1 MTKPAPSPSPA
12 PPDRF
17 ETLIGAVAD
26 QAICT
31 LDTEGLITSWNA
43 GAERLFSVSA
53 GEMIGKP
60 YASLFTD
67 EEQAATVPEQ
77 TLFMARHQGRHEVEG
92 WRRRHDGSRFL
103 CHTIVESARDPSGA
117 PLGFALIVREP
128 QESSQISERS
138 LRMLIDG
145 VVDYALYML
154 DPRGIVTSWNPGA
167 QRLKGYKPK
176 EILGRHFST
185 FYTEADQ
192 QAGLPGRALMIAA
205 KVGRFE
211 AEGWRVRKDG
221 TVFWANVVV
230 DAIRDE
236 NGNLVG
242 FAKIT
247 RDITERH
254 EAQLA
259 LQDAQAQSAHAQKMD
274 ALGQLTGGVAHDFNN
289 LLMVINGH
297 IHFLKSRIGDE
308 PKMLRSAE
316 AIEAA
321 AERGA
326 ALTRQL
332 LAFSRRQPVNP
343 VVTSLP
349 DHVFAV
355 RDMLTGSL
363 DSAIELVVTIAP
375 DVWPIKVDIGEFE
388 LALVNMILNA
398 RDAMPTGGTLTLQA
412 ENVILSR
419 RDTHAEIEGE
429 FVGVRL
435 TDTGTG
441 IAPDVLGRVFEPF
454 FTTKPVDKGTGLGLS
469 QVYGFTHQSGGTV
482 TIDSLLERGTTVT
495 LYLPRAT
502 EEAEQKVASE
512 DPAAPQGETVLLV
525 EDNAEVAEV
534 SSSMLQEA
542 GYRVEHV
549 LNADAALNLLD
560 HRRFDLVLS
569 DIIMPGRYDGLAL
582 ARLLRQRAPDL
593 PVLLVTG
600 YSNRATEAATEF
612 TVLRKPFHFQQL
624 SQAVA
629 RALDKSTASI

>member
-1 MTKPAPSPSPA
+1 MTSELSFSPA
-12 PPDRF
+12 VPDWF
-17 ETLIGAVAD
+17 EKLIGAVAD
-26 QAICT
+26 QAICMIGP
-31 LDTEGLITSWNA
+31 DGRIASWNA
-43 GAERLFSVSA
+43 GAEKLFGTDA
-53 GEMIGKP
+53 AAMIGQP
-60 YASLFTD
+60 YAGLFT
-67 EEQAATVPEQ
+67 EEDQAASVPEQ
-77 TLFMARHQGRHEVEG
+77 TLFMARHLGRHEVEG
-92 WRRRHDGSRFL
+92 WRRRPDGSRFL
-103 CHTIVESARDPSGA
+103 CHSLLQGGRDPSGA
-117 PLGFALIVREP
+117 PLGFALIVRAA

-145 VVDYALYML
+145 VMDYGLVML

-167 QRLKGYKPK
+167 QRLKGYQPQ
-176 EILGRHFST
+176 EVRGRHFSL
-185 FYTEADQ
+185 FYTEADR
-192 QAGLPGRALMIAA
+192 QAGIPGHALGTAA
-205 KVGRFE
+205 KEGRFE

-221 TVFWANVVV
+221 TVFWANVVL

-236 NGNLVG
+236 NGNLAG

-247 RDITERH
+247 RDITQRH

-259 LQDAQAQSAHAQKMD
+259 SQEVQAQRAHAQKMD

-289 LLMVINGH
+289 LLMVVNGH
-297 IHFLKSRIGDE
+297 IHFLKSRLGED
-308 PKMLRSAE
+308 PKMLRAAE
-316 AIEAA
+316 AIEGA

-343 VVTSLP
+343 VVTALP
-349 DHVFAV
+349 GHVSAV
-355 RDMLTGSL
+355 RDMLAPSL
-363 DSAIELVVTIAP
+363 DNAVRLVETISP
-375 DVWPIKVDIGEFE
+375 DIWPIKVDTGEFE
-388 LALVNMILNA
+388 LALVNLILNA
-398 RDAMPTGGTLTLQA
+398 RDAMPNGGTLTVEA
-412 ENVILSR
+412 ENVILAR
-419 RDTHAEIEGE
+419 HDTHAEIEGE
-429 FVGVRL
+429 FVGLRL

-482 TIDSLLERGTTVT
+482 TIDSLLDHGTTVT

-502 EEAEQKVASE
+502 EAAEKLAE
-512 DPAAPQGETVLLV
+512 IENAAAPRGGSVLLV

-534 SSSMLQEA
+534 SASMLEQA
-542 GYRVEHV
+542 GYRVERV
-549 LNADAALNLLD
+549 PDAEAALALLD
-560 HRRFDLVLS
+560 RRRFDLVLS

-582 ARLLRQRAPDL
+582 ARLLRERAPDL

-629 RALDKSTASI
+629 QALERGNGRT